1 MSAGLAIRR
10 AVALFALLAAVEPR
24 AQELNEVAL
33 AYLQRH
39 GVPCLRVASVDSPIQ
54 EFDLIATCHDGRRW
68 GLSFFD
74 GEVAFLQPATGEP
87 YKWRREVH
95 ESYPEVYVD
104 RKGQAEHSPEPL
116 AEPGRARPGS
126 RTGPALAHQQ
136 SSD

>member
-1 MSAGLAIRR
+1 MFAGLAIRR
-10 AVALFALLAAVEPR
+10 AIALAALFTAVESQ

-39 GVPCLRVASVDSPIQ
+39 GVPCHFVARVDRAVQ

-68 GLSFFD
+68 ALFFFE

-87 YKWRREVH
+87 YKWRREVY

-104 RKGQAEHSPEPL
+104 QKIQAEHSL
-116 AEPGRARPGS
+116 
-126 RTGPALAHQQ
+126 
-136 SSD
+136 

>member
-1 MSAGLAIRR
+1 MFTGLAIRR
-10 AVALFALLAAVEPR
+10 AVALAVLFTAVESQ

-39 GVPCLRVASVDSPIQ
+39 GVPCLFVARVDRPVQ

-68 GLSFFD
+68 GLSFVE

-87 YKWRREVH
+87 YKWRREVY

-104 RKGQAEHSPEPL
+104 QKTPAEHSLEPF
-116 AEPGRARPGS
+116 AEPSRALERQAVAELP
-126 RTGPALAHQQ
+126 
-136 SSD
+136 